1 MKIVVSDYDDIISN
15 KNLNDIVD
23 SINKFVRNGN
33 MFIVATNKAMNFLA
47 DELSMIDLNCE
58 YYICNNGAV
67 IFDRYFNVV
76 NRKDI
81 KQELVRPIYNY
92 LKDDENILET
102 FIDTSHGYVIDTSK
116 SANGI
121 IARPFDPIKAT
132 LTLDYIVRKYPD
144 VHGFIHDNWINIID
158 SNISKA
164 SALDYLVD
172 TYNYNSNDIT
182 VIGVGL
188 SDYMMLKKYKGYTYT
203 KSSSD
208 LSDVSLGT
216 VKDLQEVLDKV
227 STKTQ
232 IKDDFIFED

>member
-1 MKIVVSDYDDIISN
+1 MKIVVSDYDDIISS
-15 KNLNDIVD
+15 KNLNDIID

-33 MFIVATNKAMNFLA
+33 MFIVATSKAMNFLA
-47 DELSMIDLNCE
+47 DELSMVDLNCE

-76 NRKDI
+76 DRKDI

-121 IARPFDPIKAT
+121 IARPFDTTKAT
-132 LTLDYIVRKYPD
+132 ITLDYIVRRYPE
-144 VHGFIHDNWINIID
+144 VHGYINDNWINIID
-158 SNISKA
+158 SKISKA
-164 SALDYLVD
+164 SALNYLVN
-172 TYNYNSNDIT
+172 TYNYNSEDIT
-182 VIGVGL
+182 VVGVGL
-188 SDYMMLKKYKGYTYT
+188 NDYPMLEKYRGYTYT

-208 LSDVSLGT
+208 LASISLGT
-216 VKDLQEVLDKV
+216 VRDLQEVLDKV
-227 STKTQ
+227 STKNQ
-232 IKDDFIFED
+232 IKDAFEFED